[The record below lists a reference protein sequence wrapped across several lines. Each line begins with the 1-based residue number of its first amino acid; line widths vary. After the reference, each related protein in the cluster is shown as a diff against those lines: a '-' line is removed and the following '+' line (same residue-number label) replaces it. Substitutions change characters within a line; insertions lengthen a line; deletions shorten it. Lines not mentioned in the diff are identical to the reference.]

1 MRALVLLLLAPALL
15 LGCRD
20 AIVDAPLDP
29 GGAPVTEPDP
39 AQFYVKGPAALT
51 VGTEAVYRAE
61 IVLGASSYHWQ
72 LAGSIDAVSGIVETL
87 DGLNRLLHVTAV
99 RHGAVTLV
107 VQARDAEGRLM
118 AVSHKDVR
126 VRDA

>member
-1 MRALVLLLLAPALL
+1 MRVRFLLLLAPALL

-29 GGAPVTEPDP
+29 GAPVTESDP